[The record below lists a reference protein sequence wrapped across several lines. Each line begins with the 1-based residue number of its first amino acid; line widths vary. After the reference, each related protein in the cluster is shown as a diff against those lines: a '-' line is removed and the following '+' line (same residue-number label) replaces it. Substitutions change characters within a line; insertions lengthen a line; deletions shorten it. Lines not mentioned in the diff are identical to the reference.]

1 MIGRAVCIAGAVCAV
16 GVNVSAQSERAVQI
30 SLQDALQIAEG
41 GNPSYRQVS
50 NATSLNGVEMRT
62 TWLDQILPSANLRLF
77 ETGFSGNLQRTARD
91 NFGNP
96 IADPDAE
103 WNYFSGT
110 TQSLSLS
117 WSIAGQS
124 LFQAHRRQSLAN
136 RSRELDR
143 LTSLTDLQVRVQR
156 LYMDALEQRDLM
168 RAEQELLDARRIDLG
183 VVERLYSLAL
193 KTRVDILNAELAV
206 EQQLLNQRQ
215 QQASFD
221 IALLALRTT
230 LGRDDVRGIELA
242 DERLPIFDPSN
253 LDADRLVQRAEAVNP
268 SLQRSSVAI
277 QAADLERS
285 AQANLWWPQV
295 SAGVDVFR
303 RTQAPQGAALFDFKP
318 EQGLESNFFV
328 QLSIPIFN
336 GFFRNQRDAERAAI
350 ELDNQREAD
359 RETRLE
365 TEERV
370 RGSVLELSNQ
380 WESVRLAQRSLEIAE
395 EALRL
400 AREEYRLGTRSFEDL
415 RDSFNLEADVRRQV
429 ITARHGFVD
438 ALLDLEAAVGA
449 PVRPSSLLETTPSG
463 GR

>member
-1 MIGRAVCIAGAVCAV
+1 M
-16 GVNVSAQSERAVQI
+16 
-30 SLQDALQIAEG
+30 AEG
-41 GNPSYRQVS
+41 GNPSYRQAN

-124 LFQAHRRQSLAN
+124 LFQAHRRQSLTN
-136 RSRELDR
+136 QSRELDR
-143 LTSLTDLQVRVQR
+143 IRALTDLQVRVQR
-156 LYMDALEQRDLM
+156 LYMDALEQRDLT
-168 RAEQELLDARRIDLG
+168 RAEQELLEARQIDLD
-183 VVERLYSLAL
+183 VVERLFSLAL
-193 KTRVDILNAELAV
+193 RTRIDVLNAELAV
-206 EQQLLNQRQ
+206 EQQVLNQRQ
-215 QQASFD
+215 QQASLD
-221 IALLALRTT
+221 IAVLALRTT
-230 LGRDDVRGIELA
+230 LGTDDLGPIGLA
-242 DERLPIFDPSN
+242 DEPLPIFDPVV
-253 LDADRLVQRAEAVNP
+253 LDADRLVERALAVNP
-268 SLQRSSVAI
+268 SLQRSRVAI
-277 QAADLERS
+277 QTADLERA
-285 AQANLWWPQV
+285 AQTNLWWPQV
-295 SAGVDVFR
+295 QAGVDVFR
-303 RTQAPQGAALFDFKP
+303 RTQAAQGEALFDFRP
-318 EQGLESNFFV
+318 EQGLESSFFV

-336 GFFRNQRDAERAAI
+336 GFFRNRAEAERATI

-359 RETRLE
+359 RETRLA
-365 TEERV
+365 TEESI

-415 RDSFNLEADVRRQV
+415 RDSFELEADVRRQV
-429 ITARHGFVD
+429 ITARHRFVD
-438 ALLDLEAAVGA
+438 ALLDLESAVGTS
-449 PVRPSSLLETTPSG
+449 VRPASLSEVTPAG
-463 GR
+463 GS

>member
-143 LTSLTDLQVRVQR
+143 LTR
-156 LYMDALEQRDLM
+156 LLCGQGRREQLHD
-168 RAEQELLDARRIDLG
+168 
-183 VVERLYSLAL
+183 
-193 KTRVDILNAELAV
+193 
-206 EQQLLNQRQ
+206 
-215 QQASFD
+215 
-221 IALLALRTT
+221 
-230 LGRDDVRGIELA
+230 
-242 DERLPIFDPSN
+242 
-253 LDADRLVQRAEAVNP
+253 
-268 SLQRSSVAI
+268 
-277 QAADLERS
+277 
-285 AQANLWWPQV
+285 
-295 SAGVDVFR
+295 
-303 RTQAPQGAALFDFKP
+303 
-318 EQGLESNFFV
+318 
-328 QLSIPIFN
+328 
-336 GFFRNQRDAERAAI
+336 
-350 ELDNQREAD
+350 
-359 RETRLE
+359 
-365 TEERV
+365 
-370 RGSVLELSNQ
+370 GS
-380 WESVRLAQRSLEIAE
+380 
-395 EALRL
+395 
-400 AREEYRLGTRSFEDL
+400 
-415 RDSFNLEADVRRQV
+415 
-429 ITARHGFVD
+429 
-438 ALLDLEAAVGA
+438 
-449 PVRPSSLLETTPSG
+449 
-463 GR
+463 